1 MELSSK
7 KDSCLL
13 LEKGED
19 SAGQGEFVKSS
30 EIHSLLQGAS
40 TKPEV
45 VFLAACHS
53 EYVGNVFVNSG
64 IRHVVCIQS
73 NQEVDD
79 KVAIS
84 FTRFFYKELMN

>member
-13 LEKGED
+13 LEKGEE

-30 EIHSLLQGAS
+30 EIHSLLQGAPI
-40 TKPEV
+40 PEV

-53 EYVGNVFVNSG
+53 EHVGNVFVNCG
-64 IRHVVCIQS
+64 VRHVVCI
-73 NQEVDD
+73 
-79 KVAIS
+79 
-84 FTRFFYKELMN
+84 